1 MSMIFNLGKKEQTDR
16 PVEQET
22 LNRWRSIAS
31 RAAEEKAGDSLSEKP
46 SRLERKE
53 KSWEVGGS
61 IEAAIDTPVPGG
73 SSLAASSLPGTTT
86 LASTSRSASP
96 VNSGVGSGLGAQE
109 KLPPLMTST
118 RENASTYLSRSPAG
132 DASLPVDEDLHR
144 RFGLKLR
151 SALGAGA
158 VMEGKLSFETPVRID
173 GSLFGE
179 VTSTSTLIVGE
190 QGVVKAQIKVGSLI
204 VLGCVTGKVEA
215 LDLVEIK
222 AGGRL
227 EADIRTKRIV
237 IENGGFFEGECKIS
251 RESE

>member
-1 MSMIFNLGKKEQTDR
+1 M
-16 PVEQET
+16 
-22 LNRWRSIAS
+22 
-31 RAAEEKAGDSLSEKP
+31 
-46 SRLERKE
+46 
-53 KSWEVGGS
+53 
-61 IEAAIDTPVPGG
+61 
-73 SSLAASSLPGTTT
+73 TTT
-86 LASTSRSASP
+86 RESAS
-96 VNSGVGSGLGAQE
+96 A
-109 KLPPLMTST
+109 
-118 RENASTYLSRSPAG
+118 YLSRSPAS

-204 VLGCVTGKVEA
+204 VLGCVTGNVEA

-227 EADIRTKRIV
+227 EADIVTKRIV

-251 RESE
+251 RDDTTR